1 MMMMTTKQSVFV
13 NAAIKGRK
21 RQISEKAKDDVFL
34 NVADN
39 REYLVGFMKYL
50 YLL

>member
-1 MMMMTTKQSVFV
+1 MKNDPLMISSLNICSTY
-13 NAAIKGRK
+13 
-21 RQISEKAKDDVFL
+21 SEKGKDDVFL